1 MGIETSPDDS
11 ICNDYTQEET
21 ELQVS
26 QSGGTA
32 QGEVGEWYREKISPL
47 LVVISGP
54 SGVGKD
60 RVIDRMMALGY
71 PFHFVVTATTR
82 PPRKGEVH
90 GVDYHFVSMAE
101 FAEMIEQGELLENAI
116 VYGDYKG
123 IPKSQ
128 VRKALESGKNVIMR
142 IDVQG
147 AETVR
152 KLAKDA
158 LMIFLTPQNEEELI
172 TRLQNRNTEDTES
185 LKLRIATTRQ
195 EYNKID
201 LFDYIV
207 VNKDEKLSVTVD
219 MIEAIIKAEQQRV
232 HQRVVKL

>member
-1 MGIETSPDDS
+1 MTFET
-11 ICNDYTQEET
+11 T
-21 ELQVS
+21 
-26 QSGGTA
+26 
-32 QGEVGEWYREKISPL
+32 ISPFVLEPPNPL
-47 LVVISGP
+47 LIVISGP

-60 RVIDRMMALGY
+60 SVLEEMKSRGL
-71 PFHFVVTATTR
+71 PFHFVITATTR
-82 PPRKGEVH
+82 SPRPDEKD
-90 GVDYHFVSMAE
+90 GVDYFFLSQDE
-101 FAEMIEQGELLENAI
+101 FARMIDEGELLEYAV
-116 VYGDYKG
+116 VYQDYKG

-128 VRKALESGKNVIMR
+128 VRKALASGKNVIMR

-172 TRLQNRNTEDTES
+172 TRLQNRNTEDNES

-207 VNKDEKLSVTVD
+207 VNKDEQLSVTVD

-232 HQRVVKL
+232 HQRVVEL

>member
-1 MGIETSPDDS
+1 MSNDS
-11 ICNDYTQEET
+11 
-21 ELQVS
+21 QVS
-26 QSGGTA
+26 PF
-32 QGEVGEWYREKISPL
+32 ILNPPNPL
-47 LVVISGP
+47 LIVISGP

-60 RVIDRMMALGY
+60 SVLEEMKSREL
-71 PFHFVVTATTR
+71 PFHFVITATTR
-82 PPRKGEVH
+82 APRPDEMDGR
-90 GVDYHFVSMAE
+90 DYFFLSQDD
-101 FAEMIEQGELLENAI
+101 FARMIDEGELLEYAV
-116 VYGDYKG
+116 VYQDYKG

-128 VRKALESGKNVIMR
+128 VRKALASGKNVIMR

-158 LMIFLTPQNEEELI
+158 LLIFLTPQNEEELI
-172 TRLQNRNTEDTES
+172 NRLKNRNTETMES

-195 EYNKID
+195 EYNKIG

-207 VNKDEKLSVTVD
+207 VNKDDRLHETVD

-232 HQRVVKL
+232 DQRVVQL

>member
-1 MGIETSPDDS
+1 MTADTTSSPF
-11 ICNDYTQEET
+11 ILEEPN
-21 ELQVS
+21 
-26 QSGGTA
+26 
-32 QGEVGEWYREKISPL
+32 PL
-47 LVVISGP
+47 LIVISGP

-60 RVIDRMMALGY
+60 SVLEEMKSRGL
-71 PFHFVVTATTR
+71 PFHFVITATTR
-82 PPRKGEVH
+82 PPRPDEED
-90 GVDYHFVSMAE
+90 GVDYFFLSQDE
-101 FAEMIEQGELLENAI
+101 FAKMINEGELLEYAV
-116 VYGDYKG
+116 VYQDYKG

-128 VRKALESGKNVIMR
+128 VRKALASGKNVIMR

-158 LMIFLTPQNEEELI
+158 LLVFLTPQNEEELI
-172 TRLQNRNTEDTES
+172 HRLQKRNTEDKES

-195 EYNKID
+195 EYKKID

-207 VNKDEKLSVTVD
+207 VNKDEQLSVTVD

-232 HQRVVKL
+232 HQRVVEL

>member
-1 MGIETSPDDS
+1 MTTETSSSPFVLDPP
-11 ICNDYTQEET
+11 N
-21 ELQVS
+21 
-26 QSGGTA
+26 
-32 QGEVGEWYREKISPL
+32 PL
-47 LVVISGP
+47 LIVISGP

-60 RVIDRMMALGY
+60 SVLEEMKSRGL
-71 PFHFVVTATTR
+71 PFHFVITATTR
-82 PPRKGEVH
+82 PPRPEEKDGE
-90 GVDYHFVSMAE
+90 DYFFLSQDE
-101 FAEMIEQGELLENAI
+101 FARMIDEGELLEYAV
-116 VYGDYKG
+116 VYQDYKG

-128 VRKALESGKNVIMR
+128 VRKALDSGKNVIMR

-152 KLAKDA
+152 KLAEDA
-158 LMIFLTPQNEEELI
+158 LMIFLTPQNEDELVN
-172 TRLQNRNTEDTES
+172 RLQKRNTEDKES

-195 EYNKID
+195 EYKKID

-207 VNKDEKLSVTVD
+207 VNKDEQLSVTVD

>member
-1 MGIETSPDDS
+1 M
-11 ICNDYTQEET
+11 
-21 ELQVS
+21 
-26 QSGGTA
+26 
-32 QGEVGEWYREKISPL
+32 
-47 LVVISGP
+47 
-54 SGVGKD
+54 
-60 RVIDRMMALGY
+60 ID
-71 PFHFVVTATTR
+71 
-82 PPRKGEVH
+82 E
-90 GVDYHFVSMAE
+90 
-101 FAEMIEQGELLENAI
+101 GELLEYAV
-116 VYGDYKG
+116 VYQDYKG

-158 LMIFLTPQNEEELI
+158 LLIFLVPQSEEELI
-172 TRLQNRNTEDTES
+172 NRLKKRNTETKES

-195 EYNKID
+195 EFNKID

-207 VNKDEKLSVTVD
+207 VNKDDQLSETAD

-232 HQRVVKL
+232 HQRVVDL

>member
-1 MGIETSPDDS
+1 MTSETTTSPFVLEPP
-11 ICNDYTQEET
+11 N
-21 ELQVS
+21 
-26 QSGGTA
+26 
-32 QGEVGEWYREKISPL
+32 PL
-47 LVVISGP
+47 LIVISGP

-60 RVIDRMMALGY
+60 SVLEEMKSRGL
-71 PFHFVVTATTR
+71 PFHFVITATTR
-82 PPRKGEVH
+82 APRPEEMD
-90 GVDYHFVSMAE
+90 GVDYFFLSQDE
-101 FAEMIEQGELLENAI
+101 FAKMIDEGELLEYAV
-116 VYGDYKG
+116 VYQDYKG

-128 VRKALESGKNVIMR
+128 VRKALASGKNVIMR

-158 LMIFLTPQNEEELI
+158 LLIFLTPQNEEELI
-172 TRLQNRNTEDTES
+172 NRLENRNTEDNES

-201 LFDYIV
+201 LFDYMV
-207 VNKDEKLSVTVD
+207 VNKDEQLMVAVD

-232 HQRVVKL
+232 HQRDVEL

>member
-1 MGIETSPDDS
+1 MTSETITSPFVLDPP
-11 ICNDYTQEET
+11 N
-21 ELQVS
+21 
-26 QSGGTA
+26 
-32 QGEVGEWYREKISPL
+32 PL
-47 LVVISGP
+47 LIVISGP

-60 RVIDRMMALGY
+60 SVLEEMKSRGL
-71 PFHFVVTATTR
+71 PFHFVITATTR
-82 PPRKGEVH
+82 SPRPEETD
-90 GVDYHFVSMAE
+90 GVDYFFLSQDE
-101 FAEMIEQGELLENAI
+101 FAKMIDEGELLEYAV
-116 VYGDYKG
+116 VYQDYKG

-128 VRKALESGKNVIMR
+128 VRKALASGKNVIMR

-158 LMIFLTPQNEEELI
+158 LLIFLTPQNEEELI
-172 TRLQNRNTEDTES
+172 DRLQNRNTEDKES

-207 VNKDEKLSVTVD
+207 VNKDEQLMVAVD

-232 HQRVVKL
+232 HQRVVEL

>member
-1 MGIETSPDDS
+1 MTSETITSPFVLDPP
-11 ICNDYTQEET
+11 N
-21 ELQVS
+21 
-26 QSGGTA
+26 
-32 QGEVGEWYREKISPL
+32 PL
-47 LVVISGP
+47 LIVISGP

-60 RVIDRMMALGY
+60 SVLEEMKSRGL
-71 PFHFVVTATTR
+71 PFHFVITATTR
-82 PPRKGEVH
+82 SPRPEETDGA
-90 GVDYHFVSMAE
+90 DYFFLSQDE
-101 FAEMIEQGELLENAI
+101 FARMIDEGELLEYAV
-116 VYGDYKG
+116 VYQDYKG

-128 VRKALESGKNVIMR
+128 VRKALASGKNVIMR

-158 LMIFLTPQNEEELI
+158 LLIFLTPQNEEELI
-172 TRLQNRNTEDTES
+172 DRLQNRNTEDKES

-207 VNKDEKLSVTVD
+207 VNKDEQLMVAVD

-232 HQRVVKL
+232 HQRVVEL

>member
-1 MGIETSPDDS
+1 MTSETTTSPFILDPP
-11 ICNDYTQEET
+11 N
-21 ELQVS
+21 
-26 QSGGTA
+26 
-32 QGEVGEWYREKISPL
+32 PL
-47 LVVISGP
+47 LIVISGP

-60 RVIDRMMALGY
+60 SVLEEMKSRGL
-71 PFHFVVTATTR
+71 PFHFVITATTR
-82 PPRKGEVH
+82 SPRPEETD
-90 GVDYHFVSMAE
+90 GVDYFFLSQDE
-101 FAEMIEQGELLENAI
+101 FARMIDEGELLEYAV
-116 VYGDYKG
+116 VYQDYKG

-128 VRKALESGKNVIMR
+128 VRKALASGKNVIMR

-158 LMIFLTPQNEEELI
+158 LLIFLTPQNEEELI
-172 TRLQNRNTEDTES
+172 NRLKNRNTEDNES

-195 EYNKID
+195 EYNKIE

-207 VNKDEKLSVTVD
+207 VNKDEQLMVAVD

-232 HQRVVKL
+232 HQRVVEL

>member
-1 MGIETSPDDS
+1 MTSETTTSPFVLEPP
-11 ICNDYTQEET
+11 N
-21 ELQVS
+21 
-26 QSGGTA
+26 
-32 QGEVGEWYREKISPL
+32 PL
-47 LVVISGP
+47 LIVISGP

-60 RVIDRMMALGY
+60 SVLEEMKSRGL
-71 PFHFVVTATTR
+71 PFHFVITATTR
-82 PPRKGEVH
+82 APRPEETD
-90 GVDYHFVSMAE
+90 GVDYFFLSQDE
-101 FAEMIEQGELLENAI
+101 FARMIDEGELLEYAV
-116 VYGDYKG
+116 VYQDYKG

-128 VRKALESGKNVIMR
+128 VRKALASGKNVIMR

-158 LMIFLTPQNEEELI
+158 LLIFLTPQNEEELI
-172 TRLQNRNTEDTES
+172 NRLENRNTEDNES

-201 LFDYIV
+201 LFDYMV
-207 VNKDEKLSVTVD
+207 VNKDEQLMVAVD

-232 HQRVVKL
+232 HQRDVEL